1 MHVSVLK
8 GDSNTLGDKRNW
20 YNTFFFR
27 YIPPQESFFIVGNAK
42 MPRFFAR
49 SGIFLVS
56 VIKFLSITSQLSGTV
71 LILEP
76 TLLPFINTSI
86 TKMTLFAWNRQL
98 WVRFVLIK
106 NRNFTE
112 KAINAPDLRI
122 DVSEDIETNLITD
135 TLAYLA

>member
-1 MHVSVLK
+1 
-8 GDSNTLGDKRNW
+8 
-20 YNTFFFR
+20 
-27 YIPPQESFFIVGNAK
+27 

-56 VIKFLSITSQLSGTV
+56 VIEFLSITSQLSGTA

-76 TLLPFINTSI
+76 TLLPFIYTSI

-98 WVRFVLIK
+98 LVRFVLIK

-112 KAINAPDLRI
+112 KAINALDLCI
-122 DVSEDIETNLITD
+122 DVCEDIETNLIMD

>member
-8 GDSNTLGDKRNW
+8 GDNNTLGDKPNW

-27 YIPPQESFFIVGNAK
+27 YIPPQESFFYCWECENAS
-42 MPRFFAR
+42 FFAR
-49 SGIFLVS
+49 SGFFLVS
-56 VIKFLSITSQLSGTV
+56 VIEFLSITSQLSGTA
-71 LILEP
+71 LILKP

-98 WVRFVLIK
+98 LVRFVLIK

-112 KAINAPDLRI
+112 KAINALDLCI
-122 DVSEDIETNLITD
+122 DVCEDIETNLIMD